1 MLKAF
6 FDTKTILLYLT
17 IIVGLL
23 FIVALLLFME
33 NPKVIY
39 VIQKEK
45 VYMVEY
51 RDKPDKFTKEKLIQY
66 LKDLNI
72 KYPKVVYAQAV
83 MESGNFKS
91 KMFTDDNNLFGM
103 RIAKSRCTLAI
114 GNGKYAK
121 FKTWRESVIDYA
133 LYQTTFIKKIDSQG
147 EYINYLARNYATGKA
162 YKTYLI
168 KMIGKAE
175 KEF

>member
-17 IIVGLL
+17 TIVGLL
-23 FIVALLLFME
+23 FIVALLSFME

-39 VIQKEK
+39 VSQKEK

-72 KYPKVVYAQAV
+72 KYPEVVYAQAV

-91 KMFTDDNNLFGM
+91 KMFRVDNNLFGM
-103 RIAKSRCTLAI
+103 RKAKSRCTVALD
-114 GNGKYAK
+114 GGTYAK

-133 LYQTTFIKKIDSQG
+133 LYQTTFVKKIKSQS
-147 EYINYLARNYATGKA
+147 EYTNYLAENYATGKA
-162 YKTYLI
+162 YKGHLI
-168 KMIGKAE
+168 KMIEQVE